1 MSKACKTATTKL
13 RLQLLWRSRLGCRRA
28 GGTAAPQN
36 SACNEKRSRVLYAP
50 FVSQNSLPQFAW
62 LHMFHKPVSGLV
74 LLLVCASAAR
84 AQEFRVYT
92 QIFDARA
99 PAAGQKAGPP
109 RRVGRS
115 TSLFYAGKAYDYL
128 DSGIQMTIFEPA
140 QERFVIVDDSRKLV
154 TVISFEH
161 IQNRLFQAVKKTEEH
176 IAELEQQHTEKAKRL
191 AGLLRFQLNPVFKT
205 TYDEKL
211 NRLNL
216 SSPFLSYEV
225 KCNGHDSEKVIVDY
239 LDYADW
245 AARLNYLLNDK
256 AMLPGPRLALNDV
269 LRRRQLLPVEVVLH
283 TSQLHLRAEHRFDW
297 NLDAHDRKMI
307 AYWDKLLAAGTLKEV
322 TPVKFF
328 EPVEL
333 TKTGD
338 RHK

>member
-1 MSKACKTATTKL
+1 
-13 RLQLLWRSRLGCRRA
+13 
-28 GGTAAPQN
+28 
-36 SACNEKRSRVLYAP
+36 
-50 FVSQNSLPQFAW
+50 
-62 LHMFHKPVSGLV
+62 MFHKPVSGLV

-128 DSGIQMTIFEPA
+128 DSGNQMTIFEPA

-161 IQNRLFQAVKKTEEH
+161 IENRLFQAVKKTEQH
-176 IAELEQQHTEKAKRL
+176 IAELEEQHTEKAKRL
-191 AGLLRFQLNPVFKT
+191 AGLLRFQLNPVFKSRD
-205 TYDEKL
+205 DEKQIL
-211 NRLNL
+211 IKL

-225 KCNGHDSEKVIVDY
+225 KCNKHDSEKVIVDY

-245 AARLNYLLNDK
+245 VARLNYLLNDK
-256 AMLPGPRLALNDV
+256 AMLPGPRLALNDI
-269 LRRRQLLPVEVVLH
+269 LRRRHLLPVEVVLH
-283 TSQLHLRAEHRFDW
+283 TSHENGLHLRAEHRFDW

-307 AYWDKLLAAGTLKEV
+307 AHWEKLLTSGTLKEV
-322 TPVKFF
+322 PPVKFF
-328 EPVEL
+328 ESEEL

>member
-1 MSKACKTATTKL
+1 MSSVFFVSFCSILDEKL
-13 RLQLLWRSRLGCRRA
+13 RLQRKTVAGIVRPLRLSRL
-28 GGTAAPQN
+28 P
-36 SACNEKRSRVLYAP
+36 V
-50 FVSQNSLPQFAW
+50 QFAR
-62 LHMFHKPVSGLV
+62 LPMFHKPVSGLV

-99 PAAGQKAGPP
+99 PAAGKKAGPP

-115 TSLFYAGKAYDYL
+115 TSLFHAGKAYDYL
-128 DSGIQMTIFEPA
+128 DSGTQMTIFEPG

-161 IQNRLFQAVKKTEEH
+161 IENRLFQAVKKTEQH
-176 IAELEQQHTEKAKRL
+176 IDELERQHTEKAKRL
-191 AGLLRFQLNPVFKT
+191 AALLRVQLNPVFKT
-205 TYDEKL
+205 TDDAKQ
-211 NRLNL
+211 NRLDL

-225 KCNGHDSEKVIVDY
+225 KCNRHDSKKVIVDY
-239 LDYADW
+239 LEYADW

-256 AMLPGPRLALNDV
+256 AMLPGPRLALNDN

-283 TSQLHLRAEHRFDW
+283 TSHENGLHLRAEHRFDW

-307 AYWDKLLAAGTLKEV
+307 AHWEKLLASDTLKEV
-322 TPVKFF
+322 PPVKFF
-328 EPVEL
+328 EPEEL
-333 TKTGD
+333 TRTGD